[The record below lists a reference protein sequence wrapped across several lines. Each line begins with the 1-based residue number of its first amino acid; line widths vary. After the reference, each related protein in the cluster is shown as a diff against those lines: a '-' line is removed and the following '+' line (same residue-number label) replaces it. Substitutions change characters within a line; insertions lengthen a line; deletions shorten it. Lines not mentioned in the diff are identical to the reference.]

1 MTTAD
6 DLELEQLRDALR
18 GFLLS
23 ACDEPV
29 VRASAPGG
37 NAIDRALWRR
47 LASELGLPA
56 VGLPELYGGGYGLP
70 ALRVVMEEL
79 GRALAPVP
87 FLSTVVL
94 SSTALVAS
102 GDDAACGRYLPLIA
116 DGELIAALAMAEHD
130 GQWADRDWK
139 TRARQTAGRWHL
151 TGEKAFV
158 VDGADADVIL
168 VFAATA
174 EGLSLFAVDADT
186 AGLHRAAMTSLDLTR
201 AFAQVSFDAAPA
213 ELVGRAGGAESIVA
227 AVGDIARLGLAAENV
242 GGAERCLEMSVDYA
256 KTRQQFGR
264 PIGSFQAIKHL
275 CADMLMN
282 VEGAR
287 AATAEAAATATE
299 QPEKLPVEASVAFV
313 ESARAFFDVAQET
326 IHVHGGIGFTWEHPA
341 HLYFRRAKSNQLI
354 FGGPA
359 VDYENILTL
368 LGV

>member
-1 MTTAD
+1 MTTANEV
-6 DLELEQLRDALR
+6 ELEQLRDALR
-18 GFLLS
+18 GFLAS

-29 VRASAPGG
+29 VRASVAAGG
-37 NAIDRALWRR
+37 GVDRALWRR
-47 LASELGLPA
+47 LACELGLPA

-94 SSTALVAS
+94 SSTALAAS
-102 GDDAACGRYLPLIA
+102 ADDAACGRYLPPIA
-116 DGELIAALAMAEHD
+116 DGELIAALAAAEHD
-130 GQWADRDWK
+130 GRWMARDWT
-139 TRARQTAGRWHL
+139 TRVRRSAGRWRL
-151 TGEKAFV
+151 TGVKAFV
-158 VDGADADVIL
+158 VDGAEADVIL
-168 VFAATA
+168 VFAPTA
-174 EGLSLFAVDADT
+174 EGLSLFAVDANT
-186 AGLHRAAMTSLDLTR
+186 PGLHRAPMTSLDLTR
-201 AFAQVSFDAAPA
+201 AFAQVSFDDAPA
-213 ELVGRAGGAESIVA
+213 EQVGQAGAADSVLA
-227 AVGDIARLGLAAENV
+227 AVGDVARIGLAAENV
-242 GGAERCLEMSVDYA
+242 GGAQRCLEMSVDYA

-275 CADMLMN
+275 CADMLVD

-299 QPEKLPVEASVAFV
+299 QSQRLPVGASVAFV

-341 HLYFRRAKSNQLI
+341 HLYYRRAKSNQLI
-354 FGGPA
+354 FGGPM
-359 VDYENILTL
+359 VDYENVLTL